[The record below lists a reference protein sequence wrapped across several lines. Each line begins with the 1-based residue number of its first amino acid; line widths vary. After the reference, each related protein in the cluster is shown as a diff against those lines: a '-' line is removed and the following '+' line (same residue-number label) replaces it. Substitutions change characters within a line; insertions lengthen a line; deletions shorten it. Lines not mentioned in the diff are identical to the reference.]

1 MPHEAGSTRPQFSIL
16 LCVNCSCKMSPL
28 QHKKK
33 TISAPARLM
42 KINLSEGFAMV
53 KFSLFLGFFG
63 GVYDD
68 YEQQKRKEREKT
80 EAGASVCYYLLRL
93 CIR

>member
-1 MPHEAGSTRPQFSIL
+1 
-16 LCVNCSCKMSPL
+16 
-28 QHKKK
+28 
-33 TISAPARLM
+33 M

-80 EAGASVCYYLLRL
+80 EAGASVCYYLLRP